1 MALFVPIESRLRSIG
16 FNFVAGIDEAGR
28 GPLAGP
34 LVCAAVILKEK
45 AKLPGLNDSKLLKEK
60 KRDEL
65 FELIVKN
72 SLDFAVSII
81 PHTQIDKINIVE
93 SVKLANYN
101 CVKNLRYKPD
111 LVLID
116 GNDKQI
122 LDTKFLTVVKGDQKV
137 KSIAAASILA
147 KVSRDMIMKY
157 YADEYEQ
164 YGFEIHKGYGTR
176 KHRDSIKR
184 FGRCEIHRKTYKIKL

>member
-16 FNFVAGIDEAGR
+16 FDFVAGIDEAGR

-65 FELIVKN
+65 FELIVKE
-72 SLDFAVSII
+72 SLDFSISII
-81 PHTQIDKINIVE
+81 PHSQIDKINIVE

-101 CVKNLRYKPD
+101 CVEALSYKPD
-111 LVLID
+111 ISLID

-122 LDTKFLTVVKGDQKV
+122 LDTKFLTVIKGDQLI
-137 KSIAAASILA
+137 KSIAAASVLA
-147 KVSRDMIMKY
+147 KVTRDMIMKH
-157 YADEYEQ
+157 YALEYDK
-164 YGFEIHKGYGTR
+164 YGFEVHKGYGTR
-176 KHRDSIKR
+176 IHRNNIKK
-184 FGRCEIHRKTYKIKL
+184 FGRCEIHRKTYKIKA